1 MAHRWF
7 LVVAIVG
14 IVTAGFFMIRSLGG
28 DLVYYLTTSEAVSN
42 RTDFPDGRSFKLSG
56 LVVPGSI
63 EELGGGESRFQITDG
78 GATVDILLTR
88 TPPPLF
94 DEDVPVLL
102 SGTWNGNV
110 FEAND
115 ALIRHDE
122 GYEAPTDGSYGDSET
137 AAAGT
142 G

>member
-7 LVVAIVG
+7 LIVAVVG
-14 IVTAGFFMIRSLGG
+14 IATAGFFLIRSLGS
-28 DLVYYLTTSEAVSN
+28 DLVYYLTTSEAISN
-42 RTDFPDGRSFKLSG
+42 RSDFPDGRSFKLSG
-56 LVVPGSI
+56 LVVPGTI

-78 GATVDILLTR
+78 AATVDILLTR

-94 DEDVPVLL
+94 DDDVPVLL
-102 SGTWNGNV
+102 SGTWDGNL
-110 FEAND
+110 FRADD

-122 GYEAPTDGSYGDSET
+122 GYEAPTDGTYEDSQA